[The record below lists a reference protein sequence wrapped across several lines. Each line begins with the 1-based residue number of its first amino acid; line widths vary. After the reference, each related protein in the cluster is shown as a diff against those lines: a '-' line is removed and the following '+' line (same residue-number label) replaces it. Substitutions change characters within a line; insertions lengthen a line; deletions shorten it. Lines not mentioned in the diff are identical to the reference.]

1 MHKILRLITC
11 AGLLAASAAASATAY
26 QFTYTLGSGDVLSGS
41 FDGTASGNLINN
53 LSNISATFKG
63 YSFPNNGQLLNY
75 GYNTASGAFTLG
87 TGVASFDGL
96 ANNFQFAS
104 ADINGSIPYA
114 AAMLL
119 PYAAA
124 HTDTAFII
132 TTEFNGE
139 GAGFADE
146 HGNPIGAYSAARWQ
160 IAAVPEPATYG
171 MMLGGMG
178 LLALAK
184 RRRDNNG
191 RA

>member
-1 MHKILRLITC
+1 MHKFLHLLAC
-11 AGLLAASAAASATAY
+11 AGFLAASAAASATTY

-63 YSFPNNGQLLNY
+63 FGFPNNGQLLNY

-87 TGVASFDGL
+87 AAVASFDGL

-104 ADINGSIPYA
+104 ADINGNTPYF

-119 PYAAA
+119 PYAGA
-124 HTDTAFII
+124 HTDTAFLI

-146 HGNPIGAYSAARWQ
+146 NGNPIGAYSAARWQ
-160 IAAVPEPATYG
+160 VAAVPEPATYG

-184 RRRDNNG
+184 RRRKHSG